1 MAADWLTANGFQ
13 ILRRNWRH
21 GRYEVDLIAG
31 KEETIHIVEV
41 KCRQSN
47 AYGPPEQSVSRKKI
61 EHLLRGAQGWL
72 LNHPGLTRIQYDV
85 LAITLQKTPTRS
97 IFCLKMFTSNLVV
110 RSSKT
115 HYPAPFTN
123 RSITPPPS
131 CMSRDNTRCSACTY
145 AYNRHS
151 SFL

>member
-1 MAADWLTANGFQ
+1 MMPHIRTGEKGEKMAADWLTANGFQ

-85 LAITLQKTPTRS
+85 LAITLHKDADPE
-97 IFCLKMFTSNLVV
+97 
-110 RSSKT
+110 
-115 HYPAPFTN
+115 Y
-123 RSITPPPS
+123 
-131 CMSRDNTRCSACTY
+131 
-145 AYNRHS
+145 
-151 SFL
+151 FLFEDVYL